1 MRLLDDQEAKQVSE
15 VVQMPKSET
24 SLRVLIADDSNSFRR
39 ELRAFLEG
47 AGGIEIIGEAED
59 GKQAVEMAEKLRPDA
74 VLMDQN
80 MPMISGIEATELII
94 SERPESHVLFL
105 AGEEKWRQQA
115 LEVGAEAYFVK
126 VAGMDDMLQVLRK
139 IDHQATMMT
148 ESEDQVAGNE
158 HSGRTKRF
166 IRKTL
171 NK

>member
-1 MRLLDDQEAKQVSE
+1 
-15 VVQMPKSET
+15 MPKSEA

-59 GKQAVEMAEKLRPDA
+59 GMQAVEMAEKLRPDA

-94 SERPESHVLFL
+94 SARPDSRVLFL
-105 AGEEKWRQQA
+105 AGEENWRQQA

-126 VAGMDDMLQVLRK
+126 VAGMDDMLRELRK
-139 IDHQATMMT
+139 GDHQAAMMDK
-148 ESEDQVAGNE
+148 SDDQAAGNE
-158 HSGRTKRF
+158 QPAASSAS
-166 IRKTL
+166 
-171 NK
+171 